1 MNLNKVILIG
11 RLTRDPESRTT
22 PSGQTVCNFSIATN
36 RIWNQNNQKQEKTE
50 FHNIVLWQRLAE
62 IASQYLKKGSIVL
75 VEGRLQTRSWQDP
88 SGNKKYRTEIIAE
101 SLQLGPRASN
111 PGVGSANYAASQKK
125 NPQETGQLAEEEDI
139 PVIEENKDDGEIN
152 VKDIPF

>member
-11 RLTRDPESRTT
+11 RLTRDPEPKTT

-36 RIWNQNNQKQEKTE
+36 RVWNQNNQKQEKVE

-75 VEGRLQTRSWQDP
+75 VEGRLQTRSWQD
-88 SGNKKYRTEIIAE
+88 SAGNKKYKTEITIAKLIICAIK
-101 SLQLGPRASN
+101 SLKS
-111 PGVGSANYAASQKK
+111 
-125 NPQETGQLAEEEDI
+125 T
-139 PVIEENKDDGEIN
+139 
-152 VKDIPF
+152 

>member
-101 SLQLGPRASN
+101 SLQLGPRVSN